1 MQERSK
7 DFPERSQETVH
18 PARTVDKS
26 RDWLVNSGLGRWL
39 FALILAVG
47 LALIGPFGT
56 FGTMALP
63 IRLGYWIVLTL
74 GSFAI
79 WWVIELAVAKAFGR
93 RGLVFEQLTVVVPF
107 AALNSLF
114 LSGLH
119 TAINSAT
126 GLAIP
131 TSWVNYFVNHL
142 ILSTLVIAPL
152 IVLTH
157 TLLTH
162 VQTRASSDSIQFLT
176 SALPPALR
184 GQTPYALSAEGH
196 YVRVHTPVGEALI
209 TMRFEDALR
218 ALAGVDGVHTH
229 RSWWVARDQIV
240 DVKPLGSAYEATLRS
255 GMKVPISRRR
265 KASVSKG
272 LNRARTASA

>member
-1 MQERSK
+1 MKERST
-7 DFPERSQETVH
+7 DFPERSQETVL
-18 PARTVDKS
+18 PARAVDKS
-26 RDWLVNSGLGRWL
+26 RDWLVNSGAGRWV
-39 FALILAVG
+39 FALILGVG

-63 IRLGYWIVLTL
+63 FRLGYWIALTL

-79 WWVIELAVAKAFGR
+79 WWLIEIALAKAFGR
-93 RGLVFEQLTVVVPF
+93 RGLVFEQLTVLVPF

-114 LSGLH
+114 LAGLH
-119 TAINSAT
+119 TAINNAT
-126 GLAIP
+126 GLSIP
-131 TSWVNYFVNHL
+131 ASWTYYFVSHL
-142 ILSTLVIAPL
+142 ILSSLVIAPL
-152 IVLTH
+152 ILLTH

-162 VQTRASSDSIQFLT
+162 VQSRASSDTIQFLT

-196 YVRVHTPVGEALI
+196 YVRVYTPVGEALI

-218 ALAGVDGVHTH
+218 ALAGVDGIHTH
-229 RSWWVARDQIV
+229 RSWWVARNQII
-240 DVKPLGSAYEATLRS
+240 DVKPLGSAYEATLRC

-272 LNRARTASA
+272 LDSAKTATA